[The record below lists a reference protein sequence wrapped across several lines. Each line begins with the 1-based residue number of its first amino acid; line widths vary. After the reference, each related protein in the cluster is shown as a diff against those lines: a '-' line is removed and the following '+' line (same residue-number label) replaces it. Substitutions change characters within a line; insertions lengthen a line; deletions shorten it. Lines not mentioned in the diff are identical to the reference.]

1 MESLNKPVVSGA
13 NLFAEVVFGVPIN
26 RVFLYKIPEKLKS
39 LSKKGIRV
47 FAPFGRRNLIGYI
60 VALQDKSDPVL
71 RHNGTCIETK
81 ELIEILDA
89 EPVVNDEMLKF
100 TRWIS
105 DYYLCP
111 WGEVIESAMPEW
123 VDVKI
128 VNKRE
133 IRRVKERSQKPE
145 ARSQKLEGKTSDFS
159 LTTYQ
164 ENVINKIKNKI
175 DEGKHQVFLLHGV
188 TGSGKTEVYIRATA
202 EVLKKGEKVIVMVPE
217 ITLTLQLFQRFLK
230 IFGNRLAILH
240 SGLTQR
246 ERYNEW
252 MKVRNGEVDI
262 VIGARSAVFAPFENI
277 GLIIVDEEH
286 DTAYKQDTSPRY
298 NGRDIAIVRG
308 KSSEAVVI
316 LGSATPSMESFYNSQ
331 TGKYEY
337 LHLPDRIDKKTLPLI
352 EIVDIKGGNIIS
364 ERLKSEI
371 EKRIERK
378 EQTLLFIN
386 RRGSATFIQCSDCGY
401 VWRCK
406 NCSVSLT
413 HHKNDNLCVCHYCGY
428 SETVSDTCPQ
438 CKGYTINYKG
448 KGTQKIE
455 DEIRALFPNSNI
467 ERMDRDTVRKRGE
480 AGRILKGIDERSVD
494 ILIGTQMIAKGHDY
508 PGITLVGI
516 VSADESLNIP
526 DFRASERTFQLITQ
540 VAGRA
545 GRGDINGDVILQTYN
560 PDHYSVKCAK
570 EYDFIGF
577 YNQEG
582 ELREAL
588 NYPPYSKM
596 VSFKIEGSNEKVV
609 EQFSH
614 NLGKML
620 DEIIGENAPHTYSQ
634 RLPISIQDGSTP
646 AGIGVGVVE
655 KLGPSKAIIYK
666 IRNRYRWQIILKGKK
681 IGSLRKIV
689 SRATEEAK
697 TTLQKTSKG
706 NIKLDIDI
714 DPINL
719 M

>member
-133 IRRVKERSQKPE
+133 IKRVKERSQKSE
-145 ARSQKLEGKTSDFS
+145 VRSQKPKGKDSDFP

-175 DEGKHQVFLLHGV
+175 DEEKHQVFLLHGV
-188 TGSGKTEVYIRATA
+188 TGSGKTEVYIRATVEA
-202 EVLKKGEKVIVMVPE
+202 LKKGKKVIVMVPE
-217 ITLTLQLFQRFLK
+217 ITLTLQLFQRFSNV
-230 IFGNRLAILH
+230 FVNRVAILH
-240 SGLTQR
+240 SGFTQR

-252 MKVRNGEVDI
+252 MKVRNNEVDI

-286 DTAYKQDTSPRY
+286 DTAYKQDTNPRY

-308 KSSEAVVI
+308 KYSNAVVI

-331 TGKYEY
+331 TSKYEY
-337 LHLPDRIDKKTLPLI
+337 LHLPGRIDKKSLPLI
-352 EIVDIKGGNIIS
+352 EIVDIKGVNIIS
-364 ERLKSEI
+364 DRLRSEM
-371 EKRIERK
+371 EKRIEKK

-413 HHKNDNLCVCHYCGY
+413 YHKKDNLCVCHYCGY

-596 VSFKIEGSNEKVV
+596 VSFRIEGSNEKGV

-614 NLGKML
+614 NFGKIL
-620 DEIIGENAPHTYSQ
+620 DEIIGGQND
-634 RLPISIQDGSTP
+634 I
-646 AGIGVGVVE
+646 E

-666 IRNRYRWQIILKGKK
+666 IRNRYRWQILLKGRK
-681 IGSLRKIV
+681 IGNLKKIV
-689 SRATEEAK
+689 SKAAEEAK
-697 TTLQKTSKG
+697 IRLQKTSKG

>member
-1 MESLNKPVVSGA
+1 MESSNKPVVSGA
-13 NLFAEVVFGVPIN
+13 NLFAEVVFGIPVNKI
-26 RVFLYKIPEKLKS
+26 FLYKIPDRLKP
-39 LSKKGIRV
+39 LCTKGIRV

-60 VALQDKSDPVL
+60 VALQDKAD
-71 RHNGTCIETK
+71 IETK
-81 ELIEILDA
+81 ELIEILDDK
-89 EPVVNDEMLKF
+89 PVVNEEMLKF

-413 HHKNDNLCVCHYCGY
+413 HHKKDNLCVCHYCGY

-448 KGTQKIE
+448 RGTQKIE

-467 ERMDRDTVRKRGE
+467 ERMDRDTVRKKGE
-480 AGRILKGIDERSVD
+480 AGRILKGIDERSID

-646 AGIGVGVVE
+646 AGIGVGAR
-655 KLGPSKAIIYK
+655 S
-666 IRNRYRWQIILKGKK
+666 
-681 IGSLRKIV
+681 
-689 SRATEEAK
+689 
-697 TTLQKTSKG
+697 
-706 NIKLDIDI
+706 
-714 DPINL
+714 
-719 M
+719 

>member
-1 MESLNKPVVSGA
+1 MESSKN
-13 NLFAEVVFGVPIN
+13 FAEVVFGVPIN
-26 RVFLYKIPEKLKS
+26 RVFLYKVPEKLKS
-39 LSKKGIRV
+39 LCKKGVRV

-60 VALQDKSDPVL
+60 VGHQDKAD
-71 RHNGTCIETK
+71 IETK
-81 ELIEILDA
+81 EIIEILDD
-89 EPVVNDEMLKF
+89 EPVVNEDMLKF

-133 IRRVKERSQKPE
+133 IRRVKERGKPAPAGSKQE
-145 ARSQKLEGKTSDFS
+145 GQGARGKGQELQLATHNLQ
-159 LTTYQ
+159 LTTHQ
-164 ENVINKIKNKI
+164 ENALKKIQDNI
-175 DEGKHQVFLLHGV
+175 ERNEHHVFLLHGV
-188 TGSGKTEVYIRATA
+188 TGSGKTEVYIRAAA
-202 EVLKKGEKVIVMVPE
+202 EVLKKGQKVIVMVPE

-230 IFGNRLAILH
+230 IFCNRLAILH

-252 MKVRNGEVDI
+252 MKARNNEVDI

-286 DTAYKQDTSPRY
+286 DTAYKQDTNPRY

-308 KSSEAVVI
+308 KLSEAVVI

-337 LHLPDRIDKKTLPLI
+337 LHLPDRIDKKTLPSI
-352 EIVDIKGGNIIS
+352 EIVDIKGGDIIS
-364 ERLKSEI
+364 ERLKSEM
-371 EKRIERK
+371 EKRIENN

-413 HHKNDNLCVCHYCGY
+413 HHKKDNLCVCHYCGY

-448 KGTQKIE
+448 RGTQKIE

-480 AGRILKGIDERSVD
+480 AGRILKGIDERSID

-545 GRGDINGDVILQTYN
+545 GRGDIKGDVILQTYN

-582 ELREAL
+582 MLREAL

-596 VSFKIEGSNEKVV
+596 VSFRIEGSNEKRV

-614 NLGKML
+614 NFGKIL
-620 DEIIGENAPHTYSQ
+620 DELIGGDNPLSPPLLRGNE
-634 RLPISIQDGSTP
+634 
-646 AGIGVGVVE
+646 GVVE

-666 IRNRYRWQIILKGKK
+666 IRNKYRWQIILKSKK
-681 IGSLRKIV
+681 IGNLKKIV
-689 SRATEEAK
+689 SKATEEAK
-697 TTLQKTSKG
+697 IKLQKTSKG

-719 M
+719 L

>member
-133 IRRVKERSQKPE
+133 IKRVKERSQKSE
-145 ARSQKLEGKTSDFS
+145 VRSQKPKGKDSDFP

-175 DEGKHQVFLLHGV
+175 DEEKHQVFLLHGV
-188 TGSGKTEVYIRATA
+188 TGSGKTEVYIRATVEA
-202 EVLKKGEKVIVMVPE
+202 LKKGKKVIVMVPE
-217 ITLTLQLFQRFLK
+217 ITLTLQLFQRFSNV
-230 IFGNRLAILH
+230 FVNRVAILH
-240 SGLTQR
+240 SGFTQR

-252 MKVRNGEVDI
+252 MKVRNNEVDI

-286 DTAYKQDTSPRY
+286 DTAYKQDTNPRY

-308 KSSEAVVI
+308 KYSNAVVI

-331 TGKYEY
+331 TSKYEY
-337 LHLPDRIDKKTLPLI
+337 LHLPGRIDKKSLPLI
-352 EIVDIKGGNIIS
+352 EIVDIKGVNIIS
-364 ERLKSEI
+364 DRLRSEM
-371 EKRIERK
+371 EKRIEKK

-413 HHKNDNLCVCHYCGY
+413 YHKKDNLCVCHYCGY

-582 ELREAL
+582 GLREAL

-596 VSFKIEGSNEKVV
+596 VSFRIEGSNEKGV

-614 NLGKML
+614 NFGKIL
-620 DEIIGENAPHTYSQ
+620 DEIIGWQND
-634 RLPISIQDGSTP
+634 I
-646 AGIGVGVVE
+646 E

-666 IRNRYRWQIILKGKK
+666 IRNRYRWQILLKGRK
-681 IGSLRKIV
+681 IGNLKKIV
-689 SRATEEAK
+689 SKATEGAK
-697 TTLQKTSKG
+697 IRLQKTSKG

>member
-1 MESLNKPVVSGA
+1 MSQWFNQVFVYMESLNKPVVSGA

-413 HHKNDNLCVCHYCGY
+413 HHKKDNLCVCHYCGY

-448 KGTQKIE
+448 RGTQKIE

-467 ERMDRDTVRKRGE
+467 ERMDRDTVRKKGE
-480 AGRILKGIDERSVD
+480 AGRILKGIDERSID

-596 VSFKIEGSNEKVV
+596 VSFRIEGSNEKGV

-614 NLGKML
+614 NFGKIL
-620 DEIIGENAPHTYSQ
+620 DEIIGWQND
-634 RLPISIQDGSTP
+634 I
-646 AGIGVGVVE
+646 E

-666 IRNRYRWQIILKGKK
+666 IRNRYRWQILLKGRK
-681 IGSLRKIV
+681 IGNLKKIV
-689 SRATEEAK
+689 SKATEEAK
-697 TTLQKTSKG
+697 IRLQKTSKG

>member
-1 MESLNKPVVSGA
+1 MESSKN
-13 NLFAEVVFGVPIN
+13 FAEVVFGVPIN
-26 RVFLYKIPEKLKS
+26 KVFLYKIPDKLKP
-39 LSKKGIRV
+39 LSKKGVRV

-81 ELIEILDA
+81 ELIEILDDK
-89 EPVVNDEMLKF
+89 PVVNEEMLKF

-133 IRRVKERSQKPE
+133 IKRVKERSQKSE
-145 ARSQKLEGKTSDFS
+145 ARSQKPKGKTSDFP

-175 DEGKHQVFLLHGV
+175 ERNEHQVFLLHGV
-188 TGSGKTEVYIRATA
+188 TGSGKTEVYIRAAA
-202 EVLKKGEKVIVMVPE
+202 EALKKGKKVIVMVPE
-217 ITLTLQLFQRFLK
+217 ITLTLQLFQRFLNV
-230 IFGNRLAILH
+230 FVNRVAILH

-298 NGRDIAIVRG
+298 NGRDIAVVRG
-308 KSSEAVVI
+308 KASGAVVI

-337 LHLPDRIDKKTLPLI
+337 LHLPDRIDKKTLPSI
-352 EIVDIKGGNIIS
+352 EIVDIKGVNIIS
-364 ERLKSEI
+364 DRLRSEM
-371 EKRIERK
+371 EKRIEKK

-406 NCSVSLT
+406 NCSVSLI
-413 HHKNDNLCVCHYCGY
+413 HHKKDNLCVCHYCGY

-448 KGTQKIE
+448 RGTQKIE
-455 DEIRALFPNSNI
+455 DEIKALFPNSNI

-582 ELREAL
+582 GLREAL

-596 VSFKIEGSNEKVV
+596 VSFRIEGSNEKGV

-614 NLGKML
+614 NFGKIL
-620 DEIIGENAPHTYSQ
+620 DEIIEGQN
-634 RLPISIQDGSTP
+634 D
-646 AGIGVGVVE
+646 VE

-666 IRNRYRWQIILKGKK
+666 IRNRYRWQILLKGRK
-681 IGSLRKIV
+681 IGNLKKIV
-689 SRATEEAK
+689 SKATEEAK
-697 TTLQKTSKG
+697 IRLQKTSKG

>member
-1 MESLNKPVVSGA
+1 MESSNKPVVSGA
-13 NLFAEVVFGVPIN
+13 NLFAEVVFGIPVNKI
-26 RVFLYKIPEKLKS
+26 FLYKIPDRLKP
-39 LSKKGIRV
+39 LCTKGIRV

-60 VALQDKSDPVL
+60 VALQDKAD
-71 RHNGTCIETK
+71 IETK
-81 ELIEILDA
+81 ELIEILDDK
-89 EPVVNDEMLKF
+89 PVVNEEMLKF

-413 HHKNDNLCVCHYCGY
+413 HHKKDNLCVCHYCGY

-448 KGTQKIE
+448 RGTQKIE

-467 ERMDRDTVRKRGE
+467 ERMDRDTVRKKGE
-480 AGRILKGIDERSVD
+480 AGRILKGIDERSID

>member
-1 MESLNKPVVSGA
+1 MESSNKPVVSGA
-13 NLFAEVVFGVPIN
+13 NLFAEVVFGIPVNKI
-26 RVFLYKIPEKLKS
+26 FLYKIPDRLKP
-39 LSKKGIRV
+39 LCTKGIRV

-60 VALQDKSDPVL
+60 VALQDKAD
-71 RHNGTCIETK
+71 IETK
-81 ELIEILDA
+81 ELIEILDDK
-89 EPVVNDEMLKF
+89 PVVNEEMLKF

-133 IRRVKERSQKPE
+133 IKRVKERSQKSE
-145 ARSQKLEGKTSDFS
+145 VRSQKPKGKDSDFP

-175 DEGKHQVFLLHGV
+175 DEEKHQVFLLHGV
-188 TGSGKTEVYIRATA
+188 TGSGKTEVYIRATVEA
-202 EVLKKGEKVIVMVPE
+202 LKKGKKVIVMVPE
-217 ITLTLQLFQRFLK
+217 ITLTLQLFQRFSNV
-230 IFGNRLAILH
+230 FVNRVAILH
-240 SGLTQR
+240 SGFTQR

-252 MKVRNGEVDI
+252 MKVRNNEVDI

-286 DTAYKQDTSPRY
+286 DTAYKQDTNPRY

-308 KSSEAVVI
+308 KYSNAVVI

-331 TGKYEY
+331 TSKYEY
-337 LHLPDRIDKKTLPLI
+337 LHLPGRIDKKSLPLI
-352 EIVDIKGGNIIS
+352 EIVDIKGVNIIS
-364 ERLKSEI
+364 DRLRSEM
-371 EKRIERK
+371 EKRIEKK

-413 HHKNDNLCVCHYCGY
+413 YHKKDNLCVCHYCGY

-582 ELREAL
+582 GLREAL

-596 VSFKIEGSNEKVV
+596 VSFRIEGSNEKGV

-614 NLGKML
+614 NFGKIL
-620 DEIIGENAPHTYSQ
+620 DEIIGGQND
-634 RLPISIQDGSTP
+634 I
-646 AGIGVGVVE
+646 E

-666 IRNRYRWQIILKGKK
+666 IRNRYRWQILLKGRK
-681 IGSLRKIV
+681 IGNLKKIV
-689 SRATEEAK
+689 SKATEEAK
-697 TTLQKTSKG
+697 IRLQKTSKG

>member
-133 IRRVKERSQKPE
+133 IKRVKERSQKSE
-145 ARSQKLEGKTSDFS
+145 VRSQKPKGKDSDFP

-175 DEGKHQVFLLHGV
+175 DEEKHQVFLLHGV
-188 TGSGKTEVYIRATA
+188 TGSGKTEVYIRATVEA
-202 EVLKKGEKVIVMVPE
+202 LKKGKKVIVMVPE
-217 ITLTLQLFQRFLK
+217 ITLTLQLFQRFSNV
-230 IFGNRLAILH
+230 FVNRVAILH
-240 SGLTQR
+240 SGFTQR

-252 MKVRNGEVDI
+252 MKVRNNEVDI

-286 DTAYKQDTSPRY
+286 DTAYKQDTNPRY

-308 KSSEAVVI
+308 KYSNAVVI

-331 TGKYEY
+331 TSKYEY
-337 LHLPDRIDKKTLPLI
+337 LHLPGRIDKKSLPLI
-352 EIVDIKGGNIIS
+352 EIVDIKGVNIIS
-364 ERLKSEI
+364 DRLRSEM
-371 EKRIERK
+371 EKRIEKK

-413 HHKNDNLCVCHYCGY
+413 YHKKDNLCVCHYCGY

-582 ELREAL
+582 GLREAL

-596 VSFKIEGSNEKVV
+596 VSFRIEGSNEKGV

-614 NLGKML
+614 NFGKIL
-620 DEIIGENAPHTYSQ
+620 DEIIGWQND
-634 RLPISIQDGSTP
+634 I
-646 AGIGVGVVE
+646 E

-666 IRNRYRWQIILKGKK
+666 IRNRYRWQILLKGRK
-681 IGSLRKIV
+681 IGNLKKIV
-689 SRATEEAK
+689 SKAAEEAK
-697 TTLQKTSKG
+697 IRLQKTSKG

>member
-1 MESLNKPVVSGA
+1 MGFMESSN
-13 NLFAEVVFGVPIN
+13 NFAEVVFGVPIN
-26 RVFLYKIPEKLKS
+26 RVFLYKMPEKLKS
-39 LSKKGIRV
+39 LSKKGVRV

-60 VALQDKSDPVL
+60 VGLQDKADPVL

-81 ELIEILDA
+81 EIIEILDDK
-89 EPVVNDEMLKF
+89 PVVNEEMLKF

-128 VNKRE
+128 VNKGE
-133 IRRVKERSQKPE
+133 IKKVKERVKGQGSRVKGQDL
-145 ARSQKLEGKTSDFS
+145 QLVTCNLQ
-159 LTTYQ
+159 LTTHQ
-164 ENVINKIKNKI
+164 ENAIKKIHEKINRKQHRI
-175 DEGKHQVFLLHGV
+175 FLLHGV

-202 EVLKKGEKVIVMVPE
+202 EVLKKGQKVIVMVPE

-252 MKVRNGEVDI
+252 MKVRNNEVDI
-262 VIGARSAVFAPFENI
+262 VIGARSAVFAPSENI

-298 NGRDIAIVRG
+298 NGRDIAVVRG
-308 KSSEAVVI
+308 KASEAVVI
-316 LGSATPSMESFYNSQ
+316 LGSATPSMESFYNAQ
-331 TGKYEY
+331 IGKYEY
-337 LHLPDRIDKKTLPLI
+337 LHLPDRIDKKTLPSI
-352 EIVDIKGGNIIS
+352 EIVDIKGGDIIS

-413 HHKNDNLCVCHYCGY
+413 HHKKDNLCVCHYCGY

-448 KGTQKIE
+448 RGTQKIE

-582 ELREAL
+582 GLREAL

-596 VSFKIEGSNEKVV
+596 VSFRIEGGNEKRV
-609 EQFSH
+609 EQFSL
-614 NLGKML
+614 NFGKIL
-620 DEIIGENAPHTYSQ
+620 DEIIGGQNDT
-634 RLPISIQDGSTP
+634 
-646 AGIGVGVVE
+646 E

-666 IRNRYRWQIILKGKK
+666 IRNRYRWQILLKGRK
-681 IGSLRKIV
+681 IGNLKKIV
-689 SRATEEAK
+689 SKATEEAK
-697 TTLQKTSKG
+697 TRLQKTSKG

-719 M
+719 L

>member
-1 MESLNKPVVSGA
+1 VSQWFNQVFVYMESLNKPVVSGA

-133 IRRVKERSQKPE
+133 IKRVKERSQKSE
-145 ARSQKLEGKTSDFS
+145 VRSQKPKGKDSDFP

-175 DEGKHQVFLLHGV
+175 DEEKHQVFLLHGV
-188 TGSGKTEVYIRATA
+188 TGSGKTEVYIRATVEA
-202 EVLKKGEKVIVMVPE
+202 LKKGKKVIVMVPE
-217 ITLTLQLFQRFLK
+217 ITLTLQLFQRFSNV
-230 IFGNRLAILH
+230 FVNRVAILH
-240 SGLTQR
+240 SGFTQR

-252 MKVRNGEVDI
+252 MKVRNNEVDI

-286 DTAYKQDTSPRY
+286 DTAYKQDTNPRY

-308 KSSEAVVI
+308 KYSNAVVI

-331 TGKYEY
+331 TSKYEY
-337 LHLPDRIDKKTLPLI
+337 LHLPGRIDKKSLPLI
-352 EIVDIKGGNIIS
+352 EIVDIKGVNIIS
-364 ERLKSEI
+364 DRLRSEM
-371 EKRIERK
+371 EKRIEKK

-413 HHKNDNLCVCHYCGY
+413 YHKKDNLCVCHYCGY

-582 ELREAL
+582 GLREAL

-596 VSFKIEGSNEKVV
+596 VSFRIEGSNEKGV

-614 NLGKML
+614 NFGKIL
-620 DEIIGENAPHTYSQ
+620 DEIIGWQND
-634 RLPISIQDGSTP
+634 I
-646 AGIGVGVVE
+646 E

-666 IRNRYRWQIILKGKK
+666 IRNRYRWQILLKGRK
-681 IGSLRKIV
+681 IGNLKKIV
-689 SRATEEAK
+689 SKAAEEAK
-697 TTLQKTSKG
+697 IRLQKTSKG

>member
-1 MESLNKPVVSGA
+1 MESSKN
-13 NLFAEVVFGVPIN
+13 FAEVIFGVPIN

-39 LSKKGIRV
+39 LSKKGVRV

-60 VALQDKSDPVL
+60 VGLQDKADPVL
-71 RHNGTCIETK
+71 RHNGTWIETK
-81 ELIEILDA
+81 ELIEILDT
-89 EPVVNDEMLKF
+89 EPVVAEGMLKF

-133 IRRVKERSQKPE
+133 IKRVKERGKVQVEAEDEKIRSYEDKKSQLLNLST
-145 ARSQKLEGKTSDFS
+145 SQPLS
-159 LTTYQ
+159 LSPYQ
-164 ENVINKIKNKI
+164 ENALNKITNTI
-175 DEGKHQVFLLHGV
+175 DKGENQVFLLHGV
-188 TGSGKTEVYIRATA
+188 TGSGKTEIYIRAA
-202 EVLKKGEKVIVMVPE
+202 EEALKKKKKVIVMVPE
-217 ITLTLQLFQRFLK
+217 ITLTLQLFQRFLN
-230 IFGNRLAILH
+230 IFGGRLGILH
-240 SGLTQR
+240 SGLTPR

-252 MKVRNGEVDI
+252 MRVRNGEVDI

-298 NGRDIAIVRG
+298 NGRDTAIVRG
-308 KSSEAVVI
+308 KSSDAVVI
-316 LGSATPSMESFYNSQ
+316 LGSATPSMESFYNFQ
-331 TGKYEY
+331 IGKYEY
-337 LHLPDRIDKKTLPLI
+337 LHLPERIDRKPLPSI
-352 EIVDIKGGNIIS
+352 EIVDIKGGDIIS
-364 ERLKSEI
+364 NRLKSEI
-371 EKRIERK
+371 EKRIEKK
-378 EQTLLFIN
+378 EQVLLFLN
-386 RRGSATFIQCSDCGY
+386 RRGAATFIQCSECGY
-401 VWRCK
+401 TWRCR

-413 HHKNDNLCVCHYCGY
+413 YHKKDNLCICHYCGY
-428 SETVSDTCPQ
+428 SERVSDTCPQ
-438 CKGYTINYKG
+438 CNGYTINYKG
-448 KGTQKIE
+448 RGTQKIE
-455 DEIRALFPNSNI
+455 DEIRALFPDSRI
-467 ERMDRDTVRKRGE
+467 ERMDKDTVRKRGE

-494 ILIGTQMIAKGHDY
+494 ILIGTQMVAKGHDY

-560 PDHYSVKCAK
+560 PEHYSVRCAK

-582 ELREAL
+582 KLREAL
-588 NYPPYSKM
+588 EFPPYSKM
-596 VSFKIEGSNEKVV
+596 VSFKIEGANEKKT
-609 EQFSH
+609 ENFSH
-614 NLGKML
+614 NLGKII
-620 DEIIGENAPHTYSQ
+620 DEIIRGQN
-634 RLPISIQDGSTP
+634 D
-646 AGIGVGVVE
+646 VE

-666 IRNRYRWQIILKGKK
+666 IRNRYRWQIILKGKRVS
-681 IGSLRKIV
+681 SLKNIV
-689 SRATEEAK
+689 FLTMKEIDQS
-697 TTLQKTSKG
+697 SKG
-706 NIKLDIDI
+706 NIKVEIDV